1 MFYCFIIGIILG
13 SFICAYAYRFI
24 NNESIVIGRSH
35 CENCGKT
42 LNWYELIPIVSFIM
56 LKGRCTAC
64 HHKIRLMH
72 LISEIIGGCIA
83 IFAYIKYG
91 ICLNMFFITYI
102 CFILELIAIID
113 YYTMDVYEKHIVMLL
128 IGVIA
133 YVYVNDISILLVIR
147 GLCILSIPLFIIN
160 KLFIE
165 CIGYGDL
172 QLMSVLGMMLGDHI
186 YYMFMIASLIAS
198 SHIFIYKFKNVKIM
212 PFVPYLACSTY
223 LILLF

>member
-1 MFYCFIIGIILG
+1 MELKFRLSKKNKENLFGL
-13 SFICAYAYRFI
+13 
-24 NNESIVIGRSH
+24 IVNSTNYSAWRS
-35 CENCGKT
+35 NKKLSYMGYFVGFDNG
-42 LNWYELIPIVSFIM
+42 LLV
-56 LKGRCTAC
+56 
-64 HHKIRLMH
+64 
-72 LISEIIGGCIA
+72 
-83 IFAYIKYG
+83 
-91 ICLNMFFITYI
+91 
-102 CFILELIAIID
+102 ID
-113 YYTMDVYEKHIVMLL
+113 YCMYNRCRIYDKPYRITPGKNYKLRVEVVDNMI
-128 IGVIA
+128 